1 MTKPGLVQMH
11 GILVFLH
18 KFHRLYLLP
27 YNFIFFFQ
35 KSSRSLQTM
44 KLPLHGDKV
53 FVFGAEAV
61 T

>member
-27 YNFIFFFQ
+27 YNFIFFSEKQ
-35 KSSRSLQTM
+35 QIL
-44 KLPLHGDKV
+44 
-53 FVFGAEAV
+53 ANYEV
-61 T
+61 TLTWR

>member
-27 YNFIFFFQ
+27 YNFFFL
-35 KSSRSLQTM
+35 KSSISLQTM

>member
-27 YNFIFFFQ
+27 YNFFL
-35 KSSRSLQTM
+35 KSSISLQTM